1 MFDHNS
7 MYTWMVDGK
16 AYPESNT
23 WYADTSI
30 IDFDNDSDGILDES
44 GLNITA
50 VNESLSGEYHLGE
63 HPDWRLRDRVGGD
76 VPILVVDDRLSGVY
90 ETVWPDTDR
99 DGWFGNETPM
109 RPGEETSGR
118 DTDGDGLWDV
128 SAGLVYWV
136 SDGVNGVPYGQ
147 TYSARHGYSDR
158 IAGPGNLTLFMLES
172 GSHGTLCA
180 SAISAQGVVDDGR
193 VLGMA
198 PNATISSIG
207 NHYSG
212 GHSLDAWRFI
222 AEGYDGDPSTP
233 DQPHIGSFSFGYS
246 SVDDSGADGYSLY
259 LDWITRV
266 YNSNASYAVAIGN
279 GGHGFGTTKV
289 PGAAHGVFSVGAF
302 SSRSSD
308 SWGQSAPWSNRGP
321 NAVGS
326 MDPDIVAVGWSATGD
341 MPLNNYDNANQAW
354 TCLLYT
360 SPKPTRPY

>member
-1 MFDHNS
+1 M
-7 MYTWMVDGK
+7 
-16 AYPESNT
+16 
-23 WYADTSI
+23 
-30 IDFDNDSDGILDES
+30 
-44 GLNITA
+44 
-50 VNESLSGEYHLGE
+50 
-63 HPDWRLRDRVGGD
+63 
-76 VPILVVDDRLSGVY
+76 VDDRLSGVY

-136 SDGVNGVPYGQ
+136 SDGANGVPYGE

-233 DQPHIGSFSFGYS
+233 DQPHIGSFSR
-246 SVDDSGADGYSLY
+246 A
-259 LDWITRV
+259 
-266 YNSNASYAVAIGN
+266 
-279 GGHGFGTTKV
+279 
-289 PGAAHGVFSVGAF
+289 
-302 SSRSSD
+302 
-308 SWGQSAPWSNRGP
+308 
-321 NAVGS
+321 
-326 MDPDIVAVGWSATGD
+326 
-341 MPLNNYDNANQAW
+341 
-354 TCLLYT
+354 
-360 SPKPTRPY
+360 